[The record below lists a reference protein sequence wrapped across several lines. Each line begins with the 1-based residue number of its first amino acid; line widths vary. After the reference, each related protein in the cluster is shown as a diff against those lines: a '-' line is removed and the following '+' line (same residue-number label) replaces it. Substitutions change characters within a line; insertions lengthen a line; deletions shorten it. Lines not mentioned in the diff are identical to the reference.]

1 MSVGSAILAI
11 LAVAGAA
18 RGEER
23 RPQETARAAQE
34 AAVRKQRAAIEA
46 LASGPVATSLVK
58 QKESIRKQA
67 ESAGSFRAAEPVAL
81 PADLDCEPMPQR
93 ELATLI
99 QETARTEGLTPDLLR
114 LVIAKESAAR
124 PCAVSSKGAM
134 GLMQLMPDTAR
145 ELGVSDPFN
154 PSQNVAAGSRLLR
167 RLLDRYGDDL
177 ALALGAYNAGPR
189 NVDRRQGLPPFVE
202 TVDYV
207 TDIMGN
213 LGDQSSRMR

>member
-1 MSVGSAILAI
+1 
-11 LAVAGAA
+11 
-18 RGEER
+18 
-23 RPQETARAAQE
+23 
-34 AAVRKQRAAIEA
+34 
-46 LASGPVATSLVK
+46 
-58 QKESIRKQA
+58 
-67 ESAGSFRAAEPVAL
+67 
-81 PADLDCEPMPQR
+81 MPQR

-177 ALALGAYNAGPR
+177 ALALGAYNAGPQ
-189 NVDRRQGLPPFVE
+189 NVDRWQGLPPFVE

-207 TDIMGN
+207 ADIMGT
-213 LGDQSSRMR
+213 LGGQSSRMQ

>member
-46 LASGPVATSLVK
+46 VASGPVATSLVK

>member
-1 MSVGSAILAI
+1 MSVRSAILAI

-18 RGEER
+18 RGEEK

-46 LASGPVATSLVK
+46 VASGPVAASLAK

-67 ESAGSFRAAEPVAL
+67 EPAGSFRTVAPVAL
-81 PADLDCEPMPQR
+81 PADLACEPMPQR

-177 ALALGAYNAGPR
+177 ALALGAYNAGPQ
-189 NVDRRQGLPPFVE
+189 NVDRWQGLPPFVE

-207 TDIMGN
+207 ADIMGT
-213 LGDQSSRMR
+213 LGGQSSRMQ